1 MWVSLIKT
9 YDKVIDFNEDDVNL
23 DHDDQRP
30 DKDNNYEILF
40 ILIYTLDSVT
50 TKGRTDFLTE
60 W

>member
-1 MWVSLIKT
+1 MSLIQT

-23 DHDDQRP
+23 DHDGQRP

-40 ILIYTLDSVT
+40 ILIFTLDSVT
-50 TKGRTDFLTE
+50 TQGRTDFLTE